1 MEKIIQNYTDKLTTK
16 LEQRY
21 GKKDYHTSQEAC
33 EALDIITGRFYDVM
47 RKGLIHPYVDICEKI
62 LDGVS
67 QDSLSLYVAG
77 YIFRLKDR
85 TGIGERMANL
95 RSAFTAFETM
105 HLGLRSHFLHL
116 TADIQG
122 TIETYA
128 SSIYEQGWFIT
139 TARDFDGRRAYQFSV
154 HGNGVKHM
162 SLELVGGSTPEHYR
176 ESIRHKRGV
185 VIRSPDIAHALD
197 SASVVLPLFAYC
209 YLNHLGYHVGKQ
221 SRPVLKLRQPIDFK
235 NIF

>member
-1 MEKIIQNYTDKLTTK
+1 M
-16 LEQRY
+16 
-21 GKKDYHTSQEAC
+21 
-33 EALDIITGRFYDVM
+33 
-47 RKGLIHPYVDICEKI
+47 
-62 LDGVS
+62 
-67 QDSLSLYVAG
+67 SLYVAG

-162 SLELVGGSTPEHYR
+162 SLELAGGSTAQHYHD
-176 ESIRHKRGV
+176 SIQHKRGV
-185 VIRSPDIAHALD
+185 VIRSPDMNCCLTVLLLFIA
-197 SASVVLPLFAYC
+197 ASLSFVLVSFVNPLF
-209 YLNHLGYHVGKQ
+209 Q
-221 SRPVLKLRQPIDFK
+221 VLTVPSLI
-235 NIF
+235 